1 MDTKLL
7 LVKLIT
13 LLYLESKLPD
23 KSNPST
29 ALATA
34 ILTHIKL
41 PDNYTGNDFGRDPL
55 IAMRETA
62 RWMVSNPVDT
72 VYDTKEFLQRL
83 RVNVNNDHGLFD
95 AFYSSIGTDYEENAL
110 KHTILTYRRILNEYI
125 NQAKVKD
132 ILKNAYTKA
141 WFQTDGVDWRF
152 FVKEINESLEPF
164 SSISS
169 VEVTHPS
176 VVSDIM
182 FTSPDDVKNVFN
194 RSIKELD
201 STGIIKFGWQ
211 GLNRMF
217 GPTGGARRGEFI
229 VIGALQHNFKSGT
242 TLEMFKSAAIY
253 NIPRLRDPSKKPLL
267 MRISFENPIEKDMT
281 DLYRSLVENETGIF
295 CDPRHIDTDEA
306 TRFVIDR
313 LQNRGWYIN
322 MCHIDPSEFTYRDL
336 FERIERFEADGYEVV
351 MLNMD
356 YLPMM
361 SKKGCAQGPAGVEI
375 RDLYRRVR
383 NFTAKRGIIT
393 ITPHQLSTDA
403 KQLTRLGID
412 NFVQEIANKGYYDG
426 CRTID
431 QEVDMEIYQHIVK
444 VNGESY
450 LTFQR
455 GKHRKPLGIITPDR
469 DLYTVYKFEV
479 VGTIPDDVEDIDKS
493 RRTVGGKTINE
504 GGDSAWYDGI

>member
-62 RWMVSNPVDT
+62 RWMVSNPIDT

-110 KHTILTYRRILNEYI
+110 KHTILTYRKILNEYI

-469 DLYTVYKFEV
+469 DLYTVYKFEI

>member
-29 ALATA
+29 AVATA

-62 RWMVSNPVDT
+62 RWMVSNPIDT

-110 KHTILTYRRILNEYI
+110 KHTILTYRKILNEYI